1 MHQVTVA
8 TEAFTEHSFNSQGVH
23 RTMLATGSGSPRKG
37 AAKWDGL
44 YNLCACRVFRGV
56 ISDSI

>member
-37 AAKWDGL
+37 AAKWDGAL
-44 YNLCACRVFRGV
+44 
-56 ISDSI
+56 